1 MGDRSRLV
9 LAARRRITLAARR
22 QGQRG
27 DELGDCDPTK
37 ASQAVDGTVHVT
49 ARRLPVRSRP
59 TLQLSRDTRDM

>member
-37 ASQAVDGTVHVT
+37 ASQAVDGTVHTT
-49 ARRLPVRSRP
+49 ASRLPVRSRL
-59 TLQLSRDTRDM
+59 TL